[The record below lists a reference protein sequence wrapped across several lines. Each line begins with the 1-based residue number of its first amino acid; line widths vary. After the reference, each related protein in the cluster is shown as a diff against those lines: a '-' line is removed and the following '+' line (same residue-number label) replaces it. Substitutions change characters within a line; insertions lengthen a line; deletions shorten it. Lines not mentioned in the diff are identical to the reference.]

1 MSTMRQILREVEAS
15 GTRAPVGE
23 AVSAAVVDRMAQ
35 AMLDST
41 KLASLTSRAMDA
53 DQLEM
58 FNGLILEPLR
68 ALVAK
73 ALDVAGVAVSGGLLA
88 KAGRE
93 MKSAARGN
101 IGVSE
106 SSDAES
112 KLISVISS
120 IFPDKKEGFYAD
132 AIALARDLYVDSD
145 DKEEFLAAVAHNGK
159 LRPLRGPKWNEAI
172 PVWEKVWGLLNS
184 KYRSA
189 WMAKRGKGTDT
200 SHFGRMD

>member
-101 IGVSE
+101 IG
-106 SSDAES
+106 AE
-112 KLISVISS
+112 
-120 IFPDKKEGFYAD
+120 
-132 AIALARDLYVDSD
+132 
-145 DKEEFLAAVAHNGK
+145 
-159 LRPLRGPKWNEAI
+159 
-172 PVWEKVWGLLNS
+172 
-184 KYRSA
+184 
-189 WMAKRGKGTDT
+189 
-200 SHFGRMD
+200 

>member
-1 MSTMRQILREVEAS
+1 LAIIADVGNRPAADFDEYECAATSGACHGKPIEKEDAIMSTMRQILREVEAS

-101 IGVSE
+101 IG
-106 SSDAES
+106 AE
-112 KLISVISS
+112 
-120 IFPDKKEGFYAD
+120 
-132 AIALARDLYVDSD
+132 
-145 DKEEFLAAVAHNGK
+145 
-159 LRPLRGPKWNEAI
+159 
-172 PVWEKVWGLLNS
+172 
-184 KYRSA
+184 
-189 WMAKRGKGTDT
+189 
-200 SHFGRMD
+200 